1 MKSKFIFLF
10 TFFIF
15 VFQSNIP
22 VYSQNHTPEPY
33 TEDEFPAFM
42 YDLRRA
48 EIITLGSMPFITLGT
63 SLGYSFGKYAYHG
76 FDANYFSNPFAK
88 TEEAMYSP
96 DEQVGIILTS
106 LGISLGIGI
115 TDFIVQS
122 IKRNEK
128 QKKLKNNNNSP
139 IKITPISEDPDAV
152 KVTLPNQAELNEIEN
167 KIEDDNLIIENQQE
181 DVIEQKSVKNQKR
194 LIDVVSEEEK

>member
-1 MKSKFIFLF
+1 MKNKFCLILLIV
-10 TFFIF
+10 FFMSL
-15 VFQSNIP
+15 VP
-22 VYSQNHTPEPY
+22 VYSENNVPEPY
-33 TEDEFPAFM
+33 TEDEFPSFL

-76 FDANYFSNPFAK
+76 FDSAYFSNPFAK
-88 TEEAMYSP
+88 TTESAYSA

-115 TDFIVQS
+115 TDFIVQTV
-122 IKRNEK
+122 KRNSK
-128 QKKLKNNNNSP
+128 AKKIKNNNNSP

-152 KVTLPNQAELNEIEN
+152 KISLSNEENLEN
-167 KIEDDNLIIENQQE
+167 KTEIPVENE
-181 DVIEQKSVKNQKR
+181 LENTKTIKSSGRQLN
-194 LIDVVSEEEK
+194 VVSSEE

>member
-1 MKSKFIFLF
+1 MKQK
-10 TFFIF
+10 FFIF
-15 VFQSNIP
+15 FIALNFIFQSNIP

-48 EIITLGSMPFITLGT
+48 EIITLGAMPFITLGT

-76 FDANYFSNPFAK
+76 FDSNYFSNPFAK
-88 TEEAMYSP
+88 TEENMYTP

-115 TDFIVQS
+115 TDLIVQS
-122 IKRNEK
+122 IKRSSK
-128 QKKLKNNNNSP
+128 QKKIKNDNNSP
-139 IKITPISEDPDAV
+139 IKITSISEDPDAV
-152 KVTLPNQAELNEIEN
+152 KVVLPNQKEIN
-167 KIEDDNLIIENQQE
+167 DFLDDNLIIENQEE
-181 DVIEQKSVKNQKR
+181 DIIKEKNVKNQKR
-194 LIDVVSEEEK
+194 QIDVVSVEEK

>member
-1 MKSKFIFLF
+1 MKKKFCLILLIIFFMSL
-10 TFFIF
+10 
-15 VFQSNIP
+15 VP
-22 VYSQNHTPEPY
+22 VYSENNVPEPY
-33 TEDEFPAFM
+33 TEDEFQSFL

-76 FDANYFSNPFAK
+76 FDSAYFSNPFAK
-88 TEEAMYSP
+88 TTESAYSA

-115 TDFIVQS
+115 TDFIVQTV
-122 IKRNEK
+122 KRNSK
-128 QKKLKNNNNSP
+128 AKKIKNNNNSP

-152 KVTLPNQAELNEIEN
+152 KISLPNEENLEN
-167 KIEDDNLIIENQQE
+167 KTEIPVENE
-181 DVIEQKSVKNQKR
+181 LENTKTIKSSGRQLN
-194 LIDVVSEEEK
+194 VVSSEE

>member
-1 MKSKFIFLF
+1 MSL
-10 TFFIF
+10 
-15 VFQSNIP
+15 VP
-22 VYSQNHTPEPY
+22 VYSENNV
-33 TEDEFPAFM
+33 FPSFL

-76 FDANYFSNPFAK
+76 FDSAYFSNPFAK
-88 TEEAMYSP
+88 TTESAYSA

-115 TDFIVQS
+115 TDFIVQTV
-122 IKRNEK
+122 KRNSK
-128 QKKLKNNNNSP
+128 AKKIKNNNNSP

-152 KVTLPNQAELNEIEN
+152 KISLPNEENLEN
-167 KIEDDNLIIENQQE
+167 KTEIPVENE
-181 DVIEQKSVKNQKR
+181 LENTKTIKSSGRQLN
-194 LIDVVSEEEK
+194 VVSSEE